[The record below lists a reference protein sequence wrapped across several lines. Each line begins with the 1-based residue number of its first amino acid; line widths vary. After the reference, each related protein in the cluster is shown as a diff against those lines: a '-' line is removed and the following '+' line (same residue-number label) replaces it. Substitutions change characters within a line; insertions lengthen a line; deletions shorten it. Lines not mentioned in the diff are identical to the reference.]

1 MKLENFNYDLPTNL
15 IAQEPAE
22 PRDSCRLMLV
32 DKKTGEWE
40 HQSFRDIL
48 NEIRAGDVLVFNN
61 TKVIPARLYGQ
72 RKGTGGKVEMILL
85 SPKGNDNWEVLVK
98 PGKKALPGTEIVF
111 NEHMS
116 CQIVDK
122 TDFGGRIAHFKYN
135 GEFDSILDQIGE
147 MPIPPYIHKKL
158 EDKNKYQTIYA
169 KYKGSAAAPTAG
181 LHFTEELLEEIKN
194 RGAGVYFVTLHVG
207 LGTFRPVSE
216 AKIEDHK
223 MHKEFYTVSQEAAD
237 AVNKAKAEG
246 RRIIAVGTTAVRTL
260 EAAGADGQLH
270 AGSSWTNIF
279 IYPGY
284 KFRLVDDLVT
294 NFHLPQSTLLMLV
307 STLSTREIMLQTYK
321 KAVEEKYRFFSF
333 GDAMF
338 ITDLNK

>member
-72 RKGTGGKVEMILL
+72 RKGTGGKVEMLLL

-207 LGTFRPVSE
+207 LGTFRPVAKENIEEHDMHSE
-216 AKIEDHK
+216 YYTLDEDTAKIINK
-223 MHKEFYTVSQEAAD
+223 TKE
-237 AVNKAKAEG
+237 NGG
-246 RRIIAVGTTAVRTL
+246 RVFSVGTTSVRTL
-260 EAAGADGQLH
+260 ESAGQTGTLVAGGGWTQLY
-270 AGSSWTNIF
+270 

-284 KFRLVDDLVT
+284 EWNIVDAIVT
-294 NFHLPQSTLLMLV
+294 NFHLPESTLIMMMAAFAG
-307 STLSTREIMLQTYK
+307 TNHILSAYK
-321 KAVEEKYRFFSF
+321 EAVNQKYRFFSF

-338 ITDLNK
+338 LR

>member
-1 MKLENFNYDLPTNL
+1 MKLENFNYDLQTKL
-15 IAQEPAE
+15 IGQEPAE
-22 PRDSCRLMLV
+22 PRDSFLLMLV

-40 HQSFRDIL
+40 HQSFRDIV

-72 RKGTGGKVEMILL
+72 RKGTGGKVEMLLL

-207 LGTFRPVSE
+207 LGTFRPV
-216 AKIEDHK
+216 AKETIEEHE
-223 MHKEFYTVSQEAAD
+223 MHKEWYDVPQITAD
-237 AVNKAKAEG
+237 AVNRAKTEG
-246 RRIIAVGTTAVRTL
+246 RRIIAVGTTSVRTL
-260 EAAGADGQLH
+260 ESAGQTGTLVAGGGWTQLY
-270 AGSSWTNIF
+270 

-284 KFRLVDDLVT
+284 EWNIVDAIVT
-294 NFHLPQSTLLMLV
+294 NFHLPESTLIMMMAAFAG
-307 STLSTREIMLQTYK
+307 TNHILSAYK
-321 KAVEEKYRFFSF
+321 EAVNQKYRFFSF

-338 ITDLNK
+338 LR

>member
-135 GEFDSILDQIGE
+135 GEFDSILDQIGQ

-207 LGTFRPVSE
+207 LGTFRPV
-216 AKIEDHK
+216 AKENIEEHE
-223 MHKEFYTVSQEAAD
+223 MHKEWYDVPQITAD
-237 AVNKAKAEG
+237 AVNRAKTEG
-246 RRIIAVGTTAVRTL
+246 RRIIAVGTTSVRTL
-260 EAAGADGQLH
+260 ESAGQTGTLVAGGGWTQLY
-270 AGSSWTNIF
+270 

-284 KFRLVDDLVT
+284 EWNIVDAIVT
-294 NFHLPQSTLLMLV
+294 NFHLPESTLIMMMAAFAG
-307 STLSTREIMLQTYK
+307 TNHILSAYK
-321 KAVEEKYRFFSF
+321 EAVNQKYRFFSF

-338 ITDLNK
+338 LR

>member
-207 LGTFRPVSE
+207 LGSFRPV
-216 AKIEDHK
+216 AKENIEEHE
-223 MHKEFYTVSQEAAD
+223 MHKEWYDVPQITAD
-237 AVNKAKAEG
+237 AVNRAKTEG
-246 RRIIAVGTTAVRTL
+246 RRIIAVGTTSVRTL
-260 EAAGADGQLH
+260 ESAGQTGTLVAGGGWTQLY
-270 AGSSWTNIF
+270 

-284 KFRLVDDLVT
+284 EWNIVDAIVT
-294 NFHLPQSTLLMLV
+294 NFHLPESTLIMMMAAFAG
-307 STLSTREIMLQTYK
+307 TNHILSAYK
-321 KAVEEKYRFFSF
+321 EAVNQKYRFFSF

-338 ITDLNK
+338 LR

>member
-72 RKGTGGKVEMILL
+72 RKGTGGKVEMLLL
-85 SPKGNDNWEVLVK
+85 SPKGNDNWEVLVN

-116 CQIVDK
+116 CQIIDK

-207 LGTFRPVSE
+207 LGTFRPV
-216 AKIEDHK
+216 AKENIEEHE
-223 MHKEFYTVSQEAAD
+223 MHKEWYDVPQITAD
-237 AVNKAKAEG
+237 AVNRAKTEG
-246 RRIIAVGTTAVRTL
+246 RRIIAVGTTSVRTL
-260 EAAGADGQLH
+260 ESAGQTGTLVAGGGWTQLY
-270 AGSSWTNIF
+270 

-284 KFRLVDDLVT
+284 EWNIVDAIVT
-294 NFHLPQSTLLMLV
+294 NFHLPESTLIMMMAAFAG
-307 STLSTREIMLQTYK
+307 TNHILSAYK
-321 KAVEEKYRFFSF
+321 EAVNQKYRFFSF

-338 ITDLNK
+338 LR

>member
-72 RKGTGGKVEMILL
+72 RKGTGGKVEMLLL

-207 LGTFRPVSE
+207 LGTFRPV
-216 AKIEDHK
+216 AKENIEEHE
-223 MHKEFYTVSQEAAD
+223 MHKEWYDVPQITAD
-237 AVNKAKAEG
+237 AVNRAKTEG
-246 RRIIAVGTTAVRTL
+246 RRIVAVGTTSVRTL
-260 EAAGADGQLH
+260 ESAGQTGTLVAGGGWTQLY
-270 AGSSWTNIF
+270 

-284 KFRLVDDLVT
+284 EWNIVDAIVT
-294 NFHLPQSTLLMLV
+294 NFHLPESTLIMMMAAFAG
-307 STLSTREIMLQTYK
+307 TNHILSAYK
-321 KAVEEKYRFFSF
+321 EAVNQKYRFFSF

-338 ITDLNK
+338 LR

>member
-32 DKKTGEWE
+32 DKKNGEWE

-72 RKGTGGKVEMILL
+72 RKGTGGKVEMLLL

-207 LGTFRPVSE
+207 LGTFRPV
-216 AKIEDHK
+216 AKENIEEHE
-223 MHKEFYTVSQEAAD
+223 MHKEWYDVPQITAD
-237 AVNKAKAEG
+237 AVNRAKTEG
-246 RRIIAVGTTAVRTL
+246 RRIIAVGTTSVRTL
-260 EAAGADGQLH
+260 ESAGQTGTLVAGGGWTQLY
-270 AGSSWTNIF
+270 

-284 KFRLVDDLVT
+284 EWNIVDAIVT
-294 NFHLPQSTLLMLV
+294 NFHLPESTLIMMMAAFAG
-307 STLSTREIMLQTYK
+307 TNHILSAYK
-321 KAVEEKYRFFSF
+321 EAVNQKYRFFSF

-338 ITDLNK
+338 LR

>member
-72 RKGTGGKVEMILL
+72 RKGTGGKVEMLLL

-98 PGKKALPGTEIVF
+98 PGKKALPSTEIVF

-207 LGTFRPVSE
+207 LGTFRPV
-216 AKIEDHK
+216 AKENIEEHE
-223 MHKEFYTVSQEAAD
+223 MHKEWYDVPQITAD
-237 AVNKAKAEG
+237 AVNRAKTEG
-246 RRIIAVGTTAVRTL
+246 RRIIAVGTTSVRTL
-260 EAAGADGQLH
+260 ESAGQTGTLVAGGGWTQLY
-270 AGSSWTNIF
+270 

-284 KFRLVDDLVT
+284 EWNIVDAIVT
-294 NFHLPQSTLLMLV
+294 NFHLPESTLIMMMAAFAG
-307 STLSTREIMLQTYK
+307 TNHILSAYK
-321 KAVEEKYRFFSF
+321 EAVNQKYRFFSF

-338 ITDLNK
+338 LR

>member
-1 MKLENFNYDLPTNL
+1 MLVTDFDYDLPQEL
-15 IAQEPAE
+15 IAQHPME
-22 PRDSCRLMLV
+22 PRDHSRLLVV
-32 DKKTGEWE
+32 DKKTGEIE
-40 HQSFRDIL
+40 HKHFYDL
-48 NEIRAGDVLVFNN
+48 VNYLKPGDVLVFND
-61 TKVIPARLYGQ
+61 TRVIPARLH
-72 RKGTGGKVEMILL
+72 GTKDTGAHVEVFLL
-85 SPKGNDNWEVLVK
+85 TRRDATDWEVLVR
-98 PGKKALPGTEIVF
+98 PGKKLQVGAKINFSDELSCEVI
-111 NEHMS
+111 EH
-116 CQIVDK
+116 
-122 TDFGGRIAHFKYN
+122 TDFGGRVVRFKYD
-135 GEFDSILDQIGE
+135 GIFEEILDRLGE
-147 MPIPPYIHKKL
+147 TPLPPYITAPL
-158 EDKNKYQTIYA
+158 EDKERYQTVYNRER
-169 KYKGSAAAPTAG
+169 GSAAAPTAG
-181 LHFTEELLEEIKN
+181 LHFTKELLQKINDIGCEE
-194 RGAGVYFVTLHVG
+194 VFVTLHVG

>member
-72 RKGTGGKVEMILL
+72 RKGTGGKVEMLLL

-98 PGKKALPGTEIVF
+98 PGKKALPGTKIVF

-207 LGTFRPVSE
+207 LGTFRPV
-216 AKIEDHK
+216 AKENIEEHE
-223 MHKEFYTVSQEAAD
+223 MHKEWYDVPQITAD
-237 AVNKAKAEG
+237 AVNRAKTEG
-246 RRIIAVGTTAVRTL
+246 RRIIAVGTTSVRTL
-260 EAAGADGQLH
+260 ESAGQTGTLVAGGGWTQLY
-270 AGSSWTNIF
+270 

-284 KFRLVDDLVT
+284 EWNIVDAIVT
-294 NFHLPQSTLLMLV
+294 NFHLPESTLIMMMAAFAG
-307 STLSTREIMLQTYK
+307 TNHILSAYK
-321 KAVEEKYRFFSF
+321 EAVNQKYRFFSF

-338 ITDLNK
+338 LR

>member
-72 RKGTGGKVEMILL
+72 RKGTGGKVEMLLL

-207 LGTFRPVSE
+207 LGTFRPV
-216 AKIEDHK
+216 AKENIEEHE
-223 MHKEFYTVSQEAAD
+223 MHKEWYDVPQITAD
-237 AVNKAKAEG
+237 VVNRAKTEG
-246 RRIIAVGTTAVRTL
+246 RRIIAVGTTSVRTL
-260 EAAGADGQLH
+260 ESAGQTGTLVAGGGWTQLY
-270 AGSSWTNIF
+270 

-284 KFRLVDDLVT
+284 EWNIVDAIVT
-294 NFHLPQSTLLMLV
+294 NFHLPESTLIMMMAAFAG
-307 STLSTREIMLQTYK
+307 TNHILSAYK
-321 KAVEEKYRFFSF
+321 EAVNQKYRFFSF

-338 ITDLNK
+338 LR